1 MRKISL
7 AVFLCHCLITVTAQ
21 QQYSKAVNEQ
31 IARVEANVSGG
42 LIIDGKLYSLS
53 ERMKHY
59 HVAGLSVAVIDN
71 YQIVWAKGYGYA
83 LKVKRIIK

>member
-7 AVFLCHCLITVTAQ
+7 AILMFHWLTAATPQ

-31 IARVEANVSGG
+31 IARVETTLSERIV
-42 LIIDGKLYSLS
+42 IDGKLYTLS

-59 HVAGLSVAVIDN
+59 NVVGL
-71 YQIVWAKGYGYA
+71 
-83 LKVKRIIK
+83 